1 MTEDDFDYEAHE
13 RLRGR
18 VANEADSVLWTFKAY
33 YKGADWYTK
42 RDRWMDLGVFGIA
55 GLLTIAL
62 IWGSAPQHLLVSLA
76 IITAVMSGYRRMADP
91 GDRADECYRAA
102 HAYQRLFDDFRDFI
116 QLELANKE
124 TGLDEMYERYR
135 ELAERRRNLNEDMPE
150 VTSKWYE
157 NLDDSIYDQVGT
169 TEKDKERLTG
179 EAKLKDNVSNH
190 DLSVEEVKDRLTGD
204 AALNDESEDEKEE

>member
-1 MTEDDFDYEAHE
+1 MTDDFDYEQHE

-33 YKGADWYTK
+33 YEGADWYTK
-42 RDRWMDLGVFGIA
+42 WDRRLDLALFGIA
-55 GLLTIAL
+55 GLLTVAL
-62 IWGSAPQHLLVSLA
+62 IWDSAPQILLVGLA
-76 IITAVMSGYRRMADP
+76 ITTAIMSGYRRMADP
-91 GDRADECYRAA
+91 SDRADDCYRAA

-124 TGLDEMYERYR
+124 TGLEEMHERYH

-179 EAKLKDNVSNH
+179 EAKLVNGDVEH
-190 DLSVEEVKDRLTGD
+190 DLSEEVIKERLTGD
-204 AALNDESEDEKEE
+204 AEIKEDSEEDGE

>member
-1 MTEDDFDYEAHE
+1 MTDDFDYEQHE

-18 VANEADSVLWTFKAY
+18 VANEADSVLWTFKLY
-33 YKGADWYTK
+33 YEGADWYTK
-42 RDRWMDLGVFGIA
+42 WDRRLDWALFGIA
-55 GLLTIAL
+55 GLLTVAL
-62 IWGSAPQHLLVSLA
+62 IWSSTPQIILVSLA
-76 IITAVMSGYRRMADP
+76 ITTAIMSGYRRMADP
-91 GDRADECYRAA
+91 SDRADDCYRAA

-124 TGLDEMYERYR
+124 TGLDEMHERYH

-179 EAKLKDNVSNH
+179 EAKLINGDIEH
-190 DLSVEEVKDRLTGD
+190 DLSEEEVKERLTGD
-204 AALNDESEDEKEE
+204 AELKEDSEEESE

>member
-1 MTEDDFDYEAHE
+1 MTDDDFDYEQHE

-33 YKGADWYTK
+33 YEGADWYTK
-42 RDRWMDLGVFGIA
+42 RDRYMDLGVFGIA
-55 GLLTIAL
+55 GLLTVAL
-62 IWGSAPQHLLVSLA
+62 IWDSTPQILLVGLA
-76 IITAVMSGYRRMADP
+76 ITTAVMSGYRRVADP

-102 HAYQRLFDDFRDFI
+102 HAYQRLFDEFRDFI
-116 QLELANKE
+116 QLELSNKE
-124 TGLDEMYERYR
+124 TGLDEMQERYR

-157 NLDDSIYDQVGT
+157 NLDDSIYDEVGT

-179 EAKLKDNVSNH
+179 EAKLIDGNVEHNLNE
-190 DLSVEEVKDRLTGD
+190 DEVKDRLTGD
-204 AALNDESEDEKEE
+204 AELDPSREDKI